1 MENKTFSVEE
11 AAAYLKS
18 SVATLDYWRTKNT
31 GPKYYKPS
39 HKIIY
44 YKSDLDAWIKGEKNE
59 TAI

>member
-1 MENKTFSVEE
+1 MQETTFSVEE

-18 SVATLDYWRTKNT
+18 SVATLEYWRQKNT

-44 YKSDLDAWIKGEKNE
+44 YKADLDDWIKGDVKN
-59 TAI
+59 A